1 MDRLQKK
8 CFIGSA
14 GFHLLLVA
22 ILLTGPAFLS
32 SKSKSDDLPPL
43 NFVPS
48 ILIDGA
54 EQGGG
59 NPNVRPPPAAPM
71 STPPVQAA
79 PPPQVVTPPPAPT
92 PTPTPVLPPEKPQ
105 PRVKEPD
112 APKEV
117 IKNQRPDP
125 NAVEPTRKSRL
136 PDVSTAMV
144 TRKPNSNT
152 KPNITSSTAAADE
165 ARAEERRWSEQ
176 RKQLANRIGS
186 AASSITSGAS
196 SATAIQDYGPGSG
209 GPAYANYKAYVQS
222 VYLESWA
229 PPDDAASDTAV
240 AYALITIAS
249 DGTIVSHRI
258 IQRSG
263 DRRVDDSV
271 EMTLERVRTIG
282 RAFPEGTKDK
292 ERTYKLRFDLK
303 IKRGMA

>member
-8 CFIGSA
+8 CFLGSA

-32 SKSKSDDLPPL
+32 SRSKSDESPPL
-43 NFVPS
+43 TFVPS
-48 ILIDGA
+48 ILLDSL

-71 STPPVQAA
+71 VTPPAQTA
-79 PPPQVVTPPPAPT
+79 PPAPVVTPPPTPAPT
-92 PTPTPVLPPEKPQ
+92 LPPEKPQ
-105 PRVKEPD
+105 PRIKESEPPKEP
-112 APKEV
+112 V
-117 IKNQRPDP
+117 KNQRPDP
-125 NAVEPTRKSRL
+125 DAVEPTRKSRL
-136 PDVSTAMV
+136 PDVSTTIV
-144 TRKPNSNT
+144 TRKPSPKT
-152 KPNITSSTAAADE
+152 KPNSSDSTAADE
-165 ARAEERRWSEQ
+165 ARAEERRWNEQ
-176 RKQLANRIGS
+176 RKQLASRIGS

-196 SATAIQDYGPGSG
+196 SATAIQDYGPGGG